1 MAVNEFKLQQQHS
14 CGRDQHFFGLH
25 KLLAPMDG
33 IRRGD
38 RGQVFQQEPLNVAGM
53 GYASYLVWKE
63 GGGSLPLT
71 LYGIQL
77 VMNLAWSPLF
87 FKKHEIG
94 FALLDI
100 TGILLHDTP
109 HLSETH
115 AKLACVFG
123 RET

>member
-1 MAVNEFKLQQQHS
+1 VIKISVRAVVQSGNTNFPKL
-14 CGRDQHFFGLH
+14 
-25 KLLAPMDG
+25 KPIA
-33 IRRGD
+33 
-38 RGQVFQQEPLNVAGM
+38 VGM

-63 GGGSLPLT
+63 GGGSLPLS

-100 TGILLHDTP
+100 TGTQLSANFLNLGPSKGQLAVEICTLRGKCWLALHI
-109 HLSETH
+109 
-115 AKLACVFG
+115 
-123 RET
+123 

>member
-1 MAVNEFKLQQQHS
+1 
-14 CGRDQHFFGLH
+14 
-25 KLLAPMDG
+25 
-33 IRRGD
+33 
-38 RGQVFQQEPLNVAGM
+38 M
-53 GYASYLVWKE
+53 GYASYLVWRE

-100 TGILLHDTP
+100 TGPLLNATSSV
-109 HLSETH
+109 LQLYVT
-115 AKLACVFG
+115 LA
-123 RET
+123 